1 MIEFTENFY
10 LEKIWNKELLEI
22 NGDKEEPAWVFVLK
36 YLKSYAIK
44 GYVYTRKEIVENIAK
59 ENDIS
64 KKTIYKALKK
74 LLKERKLLMQ
84 INPVFPKFLIPTSLT
99 EEDLFTIRRTYI
111 DSLKETTGYL
121 RQIYFDTKENM
132 LIYYKKLKEE
142 NSYLRQTHEDL
153 LIRYN
158 DIMKD
163 LEQRQ

>member
-1 MIEFTENFY
+1 MLEFTEKFY
-10 LEKIWNKELLEI
+10 LEKIWNKEILEI
-22 NGDKEEPAWVFVLK
+22 EGDKEEPAWKFILK
-36 YLKSYAIK
+36 YLKNNAIK
-44 GYVYTRKEIVENIAK
+44 GNVYTRRKVVEYIAK
-59 ENDIS
+59 ENNIS

-74 LLKERKLLMQ
+74 LLRERKLLIQ
-84 INPVFPKFLIPTSLT
+84 INPVFPKFLMPTSLT
-99 EEDLFTIRRTYI
+99 EEDLFIIRRTYV

-132 LIYYKKLKEE
+132 LIHYNKLKEE